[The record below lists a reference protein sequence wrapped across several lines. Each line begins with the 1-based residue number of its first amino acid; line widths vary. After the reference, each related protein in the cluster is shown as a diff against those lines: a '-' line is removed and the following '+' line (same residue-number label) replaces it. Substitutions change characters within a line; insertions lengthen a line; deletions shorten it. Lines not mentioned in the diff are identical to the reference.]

1 VAPWIPRKQ
10 AGKRNW
16 QILGEGFLGGS
27 SESLQILVCH
37 QVFNFFL
44 TRIGELEV
52 RIVSLIVWN
61 ITCPAKMVCLIAGK
75 KVTAV
80 LVVTFSITVY
90 MEEVRLEN
98 DFNLFPFLIKYP
110 MNTADYFEIG
120 KAFENLP

>member
-1 VAPWIPRKQ
+1 
-10 AGKRNW
+10 
-16 QILGEGFLGGS
+16 
-27 SESLQILVCH
+27 
-37 QVFNFFL
+37 
-44 TRIGELEV
+44 
-52 RIVSLIVWN
+52 
-61 ITCPAKMVCLIAGK
+61 MVCLIAGK